1 MRKYNK
7 FFISELENDI
17 VVAPSEKQKTDINYR
32 YYIICQQHLANEKQ
46 WRPLNQSQL
55 KQYLNLYESGTS
67 KVIRP

>member
-32 YYIICQQHLANEKQ
+32 YYIICQQHLANEKTVAT
-46 WRPLNQSQL
+46 PKPESIETIL
-55 KQYLNLYESGTS
+55 KL
-67 KVIRP
+67 IRERHH